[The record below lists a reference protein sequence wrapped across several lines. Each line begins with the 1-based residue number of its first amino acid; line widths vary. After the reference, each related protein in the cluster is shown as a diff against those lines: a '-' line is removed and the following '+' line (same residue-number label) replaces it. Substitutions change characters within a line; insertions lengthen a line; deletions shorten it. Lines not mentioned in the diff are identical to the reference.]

1 MKIGVDTNVLV
12 RAIMDDDPRQAA
24 IAREELRQSDLVTLA
39 TSALCELVWVLASGY
54 KVPPARI
61 AEALRRL
68 LESDNVVAD
77 RGAVGAGLDVLE
89 SGGDFADGAIAHESR
104 RLGATEFVSFD
115 RKAVRLLKARN
126 EAARLL

>member
-12 RAIMDDDPRQAA
+12 RAIMEDDPRQAA
-24 IAREELRQSDLVTLA
+24 IAREELRQSELVTLA

-54 KVPPARI
+54 KVRPARI

-115 RKAVRLLKARN
+115 CKAVRLLKARN